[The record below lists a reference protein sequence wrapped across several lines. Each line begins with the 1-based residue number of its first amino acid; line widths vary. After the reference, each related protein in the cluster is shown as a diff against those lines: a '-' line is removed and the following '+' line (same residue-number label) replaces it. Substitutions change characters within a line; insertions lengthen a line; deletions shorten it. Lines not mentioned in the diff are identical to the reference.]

1 MCRLVPCGALT
12 TKKVPRPVKEINM
25 RILILAITLALFV
38 GCDYLPFSG
47 GRLDGSNSAP
57 PKDWSSTLEQEII
70 QLETNSE
77 KPYSV
82 NLWIV
87 NINNTPY
94 VYSGDNYSTWA
105 KNIFEEKRVVLKAD
119 GKLFNMEAHRVLD
132 AEIFENFASAWE
144 AKYGNRPMN
153 ENYKETYLFALS
165 KREEN

>member
-1 MCRLVPCGALT
+1 
-12 TKKVPRPVKEINM
+12 M
-25 RILILAITLALFV
+25 RILILAITFTLFV

-47 GRLDGSNSAP
+47 GRLDGSDSAF

-70 QLETNSE
+70 QLETNPE

-105 KNIFEEKRVVLKAD
+105 KNIFEEKRVILKAD
-119 GKLFNMEAHRVLD
+119 GKLFNMEASRVLD
-132 AEIFENFASAWE
+132 AEIFEKFAITWE

-153 ENYKETYLFALS
+153 ENYEETYLFALS
-165 KREEN
+165 EREEN

>member
-1 MCRLVPCGALT
+1 
-12 TKKVPRPVKEINM
+12 M
-25 RILILAITLALFV
+25 RIFILAIALTLFV

-47 GRLDGSNSAP
+47 GRLDGSSSAP
-57 PKDWSSTLEQEII
+57 PKDWSSTLEQDII
-70 QLETNSE
+70 QLETNPD

-105 KNIFEEKRVVLKAD
+105 ENIFEEKRVILKAD

-132 AEIFENFASAWE
+132 AEIFEKFAIAWE
-144 AKYGNRPMN
+144 GKYGNRPMN

-165 KREEN
+165 QREEN

>member
-1 MCRLVPCGALT
+1 
-12 TKKVPRPVKEINM
+12 M
-25 RILILAITLALFV
+25 RILILAFTLTFFV
-38 GCDYLPFSG
+38 GCDYLPFSS
-47 GRLDGSNSAP
+47 GRLVGLNSGP
-57 PKDWSSTLEQEII
+57 PKNWSSTLEQEII

-77 KPYSV
+77 TPYSV

-105 KNIFEEKRVVLKAD
+105 KNIFDEKKVVLKAD
-119 GKLFNMEAHRVLD
+119 GNLFKMEAHRVLD
-132 AEIFENFASAWE
+132 SEIFEKFASAWE